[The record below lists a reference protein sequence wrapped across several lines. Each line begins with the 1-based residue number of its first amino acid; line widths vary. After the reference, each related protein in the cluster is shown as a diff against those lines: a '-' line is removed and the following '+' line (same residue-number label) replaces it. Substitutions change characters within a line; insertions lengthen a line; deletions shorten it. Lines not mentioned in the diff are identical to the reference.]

1 MKTITLNVSNE
12 LATKFERLSEAEKQT
27 AIETLSRLLDDR
39 RTLFE
44 VMDDIS
50 EYAKK
55 QGLTKEKLKD
65 LLNEDE

>member
-1 MKTITLNVSNE
+1 MKTITLNVSDE
-12 LATKFERLSEAEKQT
+12 LASRLEKLTDQEKQLT
-27 AIETLSRLLDDR
+27 LETLSRLLDDK

-55 QGLTKEKLKD
+55 QGMTEEKLKD
-65 LLNEDE
+65 LLKDE

>member
-1 MKTITLNVSNE
+1 MKTITLNVSDE
-12 LATKFERLSEAEKQT
+12 LASKLEKLTDQEKQLT
-27 AIETLSRLLDDR
+27 LETLSRLLDDK

-55 QGLTKEKLKD
+55 QGMTEEKLKD
-65 LLNEDE
+65 LLKDE

>member
-1 MKTITLNVSNE
+1 MKTITLSVSDE
-12 LATKFERLSEAEKQT
+12 LASRLKMLTEQEKQL
-27 AIETLSRLLDDR
+27 ALETLSRLLNDK

-55 QGLTKEKLKD
+55 QGINEEKLKD
-65 LLNEDE
+65 LLKGE